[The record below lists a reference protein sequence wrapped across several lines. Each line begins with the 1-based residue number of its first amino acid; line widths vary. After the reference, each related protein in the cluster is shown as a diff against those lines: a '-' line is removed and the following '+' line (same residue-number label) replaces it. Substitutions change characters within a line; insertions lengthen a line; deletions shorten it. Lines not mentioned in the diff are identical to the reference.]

1 MCFNM
6 QYLFFSFGLTSLCVS
21 LGATHGVLI
30 PEKSKFKNSN
40 LEYLAQIFFGT
51 NYLPMSWLILVSG
64 ETQAP
69 GSNCI
74 LRGSWD

>member
-1 MCFNM
+1 MVF
-6 QYLFFSFGLTSLCVS
+6 LFLKNQSFD
-21 LGATHGVLI
+21 
-30 PEKSKFKNSN
+30 NSN

-51 NYLPMSWLILVSG
+51 NYLPMSWLILVSS

-69 GSNCI
+69 GNNCI